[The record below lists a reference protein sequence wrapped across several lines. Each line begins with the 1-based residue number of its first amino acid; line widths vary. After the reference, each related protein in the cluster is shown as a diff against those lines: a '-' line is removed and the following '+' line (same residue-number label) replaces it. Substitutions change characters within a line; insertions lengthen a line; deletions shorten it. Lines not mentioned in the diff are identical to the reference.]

1 MCTSWV
7 KGATREY
14 SLTNHTGPPVLWSP
28 IRLAHCLNY
37 SQSKTIKSNYD
48 QLWTIRMPRRLIA
61 QRDGA
66 ASCHFQEAVTLI
78 VPPQSLD
85 LCPSMNAGW
94 FQRMPVASTDFGD
107 KRVNGEK
114 KKKKINAETAS
125 PFCLLVRSLLHHFQI
140 TEVPTGKWKHWGS
153 QMNDR
158 LSAVCSCCCQLKT
171 FFLAAWPV
179 WLSAIY
185 HKTICSWQLGIL
197 VMWFASWRKADMLFF
212 PIPDH
217 FRNNDLNKYQM
228 LFPCIF
234 WGFPIWRVFSQ

>member
-48 QLWTIRMPRRLIA
+48 QLWIIRMPGRLIA

-78 VPPQSLD
+78 VPPQSLY

-94 FQRMPVASTDFGD
+94 FQRMPVASTDFDD
-107 KRVNGEK
+107 KDVSEWK
-114 KKKKINAETAS
+114 KKKKKKDERSNFI
-125 PFCLLVRSLLHHFQI
+125 SLLLACPSAFSPPSLSNYGGSH
-140 TEVPTGKWKHWGS
+140 WKVRTLG
-153 QMNDR
+153 
-158 LSAVCSCCCQLKT
+158 LSNEWPPLCSVLLPLPVQDGFSCCLTSLIVSHLPQNNLL
-171 FFLAAWPV
+171 F
-179 WLSAIY
+179 
-185 HKTICSWQLGIL
+185 WQLGIL
-197 VMWFASWRKADMLFF
+197 VMWFAS
-212 PIPDH
+212 
-217 FRNNDLNKYQM
+217 
-228 LFPCIF
+228 
-234 WGFPIWRVFSQ
+234 